1 MQTRIASQRLHRH
14 KFKINP
20 CASRK
25 PVGCT
30 SPSKTFKHVS
40 RQTNVFLR
48 LENRHFAQYAAFYT
62 SSRVAPQ
69 SLPHAFCAIFPKT
82 HHIERTSTHTFYARY
97 TPFDAKAHC
106 RQPPPSSS
114 HTTRRARIAARYMPL
129 NALAA
134 QAAQR
139 IPRRSH
145 KPNKSAQAQRATTNG
160 GTGERFSQTECRSIG
175 KQSPL
180 ARFTPKNLDK
190 H

>member
-69 SLPHAFCAIFPKT
+69 SLLHAFCAVFPKT
-82 HHIERTSTHTFYARY
+82 HHIERTSTHSFFARY
-97 TPFDAKAHC
+97 TPFDANAHD

-114 HTTRRARIAARYMPL
+114 HTIRRARKTVRYMPL
-129 NALAA
+129 IALAA
-134 QAAQR
+134 QAARR

-145 KPNKSAQAQRATTNG
+145 KPNKSAPSATCYNERRNRRVLLANRTPLDRQAVAACSFCTQKPR
-160 GTGERFSQTECRSIG
+160 
-175 KQSPL
+175 
-180 ARFTPKNLDK
+180 
-190 H
+190 